1 MSVLRIAVVDDE
13 PLARARLVRLLERQP
28 AIEIVAEHGDG
39 ASALAAL
46 SREPVDLVFLDIRMP
61 ELGGFAMLERLP
73 VARRPLVV
81 FVTAYPVHALDA
93 FDVQA
98 IDYLLKPLS
107 EPRLLQALARA
118 RELHALRSGDGADSG
133 TGRYPGRI
141 AVPERGRMRLIP
153 VTDIIH
159 ATARGNYVEIAVQ
172 GTSYLLRD
180 TMASFAS
187 RLDPAVFVRIHRSR
201 LVRIDMIEHVEPCGA
216 SQYWLRLRNGQVLGS
231 GRSYRDDVRAALGL
245 GRQP

>member
-1 MSVLRIAVVDDE
+1 MSVLRVAVVDDE
-13 PLARARLVRLLERQP
+13 PLARARLVRMLDGQP
-28 AIEIVAEHGDG
+28 GVGIVGQHADG

-46 SREPVDLVFLDIRMP
+46 SRDPVDLVFLDIRMP

-73 VARRPLVV
+73 QARRPLVV

-118 RELHALRSGDGADSG
+118 RELHALRVGAAS
-133 TGRYPGRI
+133 TGGGERYPQRV

-159 ATARGNYVEIAVQ
+159 VTARGNYVEVAVE
-172 GTSYLLRD
+172 GGIYLLRE
-180 TMASFAS
+180 TMTGFAS

-201 LVRIDMIEHVEPCGA
+201 LVRIDMIEHVEPGGPA
-216 SQYWLRLRNGQVLGS
+216 QYWLRLRNGEVMGT
-231 GRSYRDDVRAALGL
+231 GRRYRDEVRGALGL
-245 GRQP
+245 VR

>member
-1 MSVLRIAVVDDE
+1 MSTLRVAIVDDE
-13 PLARARLVRLLERQP
+13 PLARARLLRLLGGQP
-28 AIEIVAEHGDG
+28 GVEIVGQHADG

-46 SREPVDLVFLDIRMP
+46 SRDAVDVVFLDIRMP

-73 VARRPLVV
+73 PARRPLVV

-107 EPRLLQALARA
+107 ERRLLQALSRA
-118 RELHALRSGDGADSG
+118 RELHALRSADAGDSSAV
-133 TGRYPGRI
+133 RYPKRI

-159 ATARGNYVEIAVQ
+159 VAARGNYVEITVE
-172 GTSYLLRD
+172 GTSYLIRD
-180 TMASFAS
+180 TMVCFAA
-187 RLDPAVFVRIHRSR
+187 RLDPAAFVRIHRSR
-201 LVRIDMIEHVEPCGA
+201 LVRIDMIEHVEPYGA
-216 SQYWLRLRNGQVLGS
+216 SQYWLRLRNGQAMSS
-231 GRSYRDDVRAALGL
+231 GRSYRDPVRAALGL
-245 GRQP
+245 AR